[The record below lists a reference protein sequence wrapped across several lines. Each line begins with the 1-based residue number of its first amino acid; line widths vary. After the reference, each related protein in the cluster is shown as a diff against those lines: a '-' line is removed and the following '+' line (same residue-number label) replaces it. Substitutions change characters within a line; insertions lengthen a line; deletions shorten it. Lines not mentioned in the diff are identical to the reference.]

1 MTLENN
7 VVHDVIKFGIIGAN
21 NGVNSIDNNIVNGV
35 RTENVPASTIPYMTW
50 LGQHAGLKILDS
62 PGTTVT
68 NNIVAST
75 WHAGYMLQADT
86 CASGTTSHTGNVAH
100 SISGY
105 GLIVQPPTVEE
116 ICLKF
121 SDFSGYKTRIGTM
134 HMGGGLHA
142 KEIEI
147 SNIVTIDS
155 EAGLM
160 AFGGT
165 DDGKITVSNSV
176 FYGGQNM
183 PNLDCPDTNDP

>member
-1 MTLENN
+1 
-7 VVHDVIKFGIIGAN
+7 
-21 NGVNSIDNNIVNGV
+21 
-35 RTENVPASTIPYMTW
+35 
-50 LGQHAGLKILDS
+50 
-62 PGTTVT
+62 
-68 NNIVAST
+68 
-75 WHAGYMLQADT
+75 
-86 CASGTTSHTGNVAH
+86 
-100 SISGY
+100 
-105 GLIVQPPTVEE
+105 
-116 ICLKF
+116 
-121 SDFSGYKTRIGTM
+121 
-134 HMGGGLHA
+134 MGGGLHA